1 MGTVADKLSYLND
14 TKTAIKD
21 AIVAKGVDVA
31 DTDTFRSYATK
42 IGEIQAG
49 GGGAPATKFGVSIDD
64 FIGSVDA
71 DGKYIAPGADKET
84 TLDLT
89 GVKRMPGS
97 GFAYKLYLSVSNIT
111 VLAPDLTKVE
121 SEAFKHAFFGATK
134 YTARFDKLE
143 QITAASAFEAAFAG
157 GVYGN
162 PEFDIVFPALKI
174 INGNY
179 VFRDCFDDSIDLGK
193 VFPVLEEIKG
203 NMIFRNLRTGYTH
216 TFASVKKIIGVSS
229 KYNAP
234 FYMNYI
240 GVINI
245 NLPSAT
251 ELSNYVCYTSSSYK
265 CNLHFA
271 VANQAAI
278 EACAGYEYKFG
289 ATEIYFD
296 L

>member
-1 MGTVADKLSYLND
+1 MGTIADKLSYLND

-42 IGEIQAG
+42 IGDIQA

-71 DGKYIAPGADKET
+71 DGKYIAFGETKET

-89 GVKRMPGS
+89 GVKITPS
-97 GFAYKLYLSVSNIT
+97 YSFAYKFYISNSDIT
-111 VLAPDLTKVE
+111 VLAPDLTQA
-121 SEAFKHAFFGATK
+121 SSSAFEYAFFGATK
-134 YTARFDKLE
+134 ITARFDKLE
-143 QITAASAFEAAFAG
+143 QITADSAFEAAFGG
-157 GVYGN
+157 GVYTS

-174 INGNY
+174 IDGDY
-179 VFRDCFDDSIDLGK
+179 VFRDCFDESIDLGE

-203 NMIFRNLRTGYTH
+203 NTIFRNLRTGLTH
-216 TFASVKKIIGVSS
+216 TFANVKKIIGASS
-229 KYNAP
+229 KYSAS
-234 FYMNYI
+234 FYMNSI
-240 GVINI
+240 GTINI

-251 ELSNYVCYTSSSYK
+251 ELSGYVCYTSSSYK

-278 EACAGYEYKFG
+278 EACSGYEYKFG